1 MYFGNNIHHDIM
13 SGHAD
18 RENESKLNFLYDA
31 IPLSAEYD
39 KKRKLCLINVTPCRS
54 KTFMG
59 RNLFN
64 WIYF

>member
-18 RENESKLNFLYDA
+18 RKNESGYFLFDA
-31 IPLSAEYD
+31 IPIPAEYD
-39 KKRKLCLINVTPCRS
+39 DKKKPCLINVTPCRS
-54 KTFMG
+54 KTCIGKNF
-59 RNLFN
+59 FN